1 MASLVLLLLVTG
13 VIARTPWFPIA
24 LESPTNLST
33 IPTDDF
39 VMKWPYSVLFNDD
52 IIIGMAPAT
61 TTQFTN
67 MTRVYALYSSTTVP
81 ATFLP
86 ALHPG
91 QTSVY
96 TLQFFTTDSDGN
108 SYGTSA
114 TDITLSGPVQ
124 MTVTHTRTLIDAD
137 GGGGWESSGVVV
149 ETPAPIFDPQGGVVG
164 ETETDGEGETG
175 LLTGA
180 KAGIGIGVAC
190 AVLLLAVGGVVVY
203 RRRQR
208 RDAHSGIPKK
218 TPFVDQNVDMSG
230 ELQSK
235 HGAAEAPGGPARG
248 SFRCQPPG
256 GIGGVGRG
264 MSLVGD
270 ISPFPGIGAF
280 LCLPCLRNLNGWSN
294 GTWMVNDVVSA
305 GKRVMN

>member
-1 MASLVLLLLVTG
+1 
-13 VIARTPWFPIA
+13 
-24 LESPTNLST
+24 
-33 IPTDDF
+33 
-39 VMKWPYSVLFNDD
+39 
-52 IIIGMAPAT
+52 
-61 TTQFTN
+61 
-67 MTRVYALYSSTTVP
+67 MTRVYAPYSSTTVP

-124 MTVTHTRTLIDAD
+124 TTVTHTRTLIEPGAATPT
-137 GGGGWESSGVVV
+137 GGGGWESSSVVV
-149 ETPAPIFDPQGGVVG
+149 ETPAPIFDPQGGAVG

-175 LLTGA
+175 LSTGA
-180 KAGIGIGVAC
+180 KAGIGIEVAC

-208 RDAHSGIPKK
+208 RDAHSGIPEKS
-218 TPFVDQNVDMSG
+218 PFVDQNVDMSG

-235 HGAAEAPGGPARG
+235 HGAAEVPGGPSPWELPVPASGRDRG
-248 SFRCQPPG
+248 SRTRYELG
-256 GIGGVGRG
+256 G
-264 MSLVGD
+264 
-270 ISPFPGIGAF
+270 
-280 LCLPCLRNLNGWSN
+280 
-294 GTWMVNDVVSA
+294 
-305 GKRVMN
+305 